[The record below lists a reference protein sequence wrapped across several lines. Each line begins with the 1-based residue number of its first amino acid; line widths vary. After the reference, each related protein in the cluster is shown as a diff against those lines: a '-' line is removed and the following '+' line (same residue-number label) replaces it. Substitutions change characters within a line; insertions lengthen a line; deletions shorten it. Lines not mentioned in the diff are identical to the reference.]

1 MFRKVFLPSG
11 KNKNGSSPLVV
22 TSTPTGFYIRSQ
34 KIQDIHSKLYGP
46 FIPNWLSSV
55 FKPVKAMTLNSDEC
69 DMASYL
75 FGRSTDELVL
85 IVSDIPYCEG
95 TREVLQCLK
104 PREMLDQDVINLA
117 VCMLTYQAK
126 NEMTKRGIWFLPTI
140 FSQYVLAWKAQ
151 TQDMLKKYH
160 NKFMGTFD
168 KISKIFLPVHDSEC
182 SHWFLLV
189 IDFDK
194 KELIYLDS
202 LPSHSARADRMRSIK
217 KLALYMEE
225 FLMDSSFYMTW
236 TRNKSNISEFS
247 LVTPNNLGMQATN
260 SNDCGI
266 WVIKWM
272 IEKGTNEYQ
281 IYVDEGTRLRI
292 ALDLILDPSN
302 LLNETTLAVAKQSR
316 RVEQIN

>member
-1 MFRKVFLPSG
+1 M
-11 KNKNGSSPLVV
+11 
-22 TSTPTGFYIRSQ
+22 
-34 KIQDIHSKLYGP
+34 
-46 FIPNWLSSV
+46 
-55 FKPVKAMTLNSDEC
+55 
-69 DMASYL
+69 
-75 FGRSTDELVL
+75 
-85 IVSDIPYCEG
+85 
-95 TREVLQCLK
+95 
-104 PREMLDQDVINLA
+104 
-117 VCMLTYQAK
+117 
-126 NEMTKRGIWFLPTI
+126 
-140 FSQYVLAWKAQ
+140 AWKAQ
-151 TQDMLKKYH
+151 TQVMMKKYH

-182 SHWFLLV
+182 SHWFVLV
-189 IDFDK
+189 IYFDK
-194 KELIYLDS
+194 KQLIYLDS